1 MHVVSGPLV
10 LVIVSLICM
19 KLHFPF
25 SFFHN
30 FSPSRLPFNC
40 DCAGKSYNLPFYFF
54 PFRHSDKRTWQR
66 SSWWQEAYIIY
77 ILGFLRSSHGH
88 TSVPMLFPF
97 IEVNRISAFISR
109 FSYLRFET
117 FLCWATWHAKR
128 TYEMYAYFFNFT
140 YYIHIPVNRWIFIKF
155 VHFSIWNTKKQYKT
169 ERVNWRIQFLLILS
183 LRNKYILWLLGC
195 W

>member
-1 MHVVSGPLV
+1 MPLSFFFY
-10 LVIVSLICM
+10 SLKSLDIFGRACGLWSVGAGHCFFD
-19 KLHFPF
+19 LHEIAF
-25 SFFHN
+25 SFFILSQL
-30 FSPSRLPFNC
+30 FPLSFAFQLRLCWQILQSSF
-40 DCAGKSYNLPFYFF
+40 LFF

-140 YYIHIPVNRWIFIKF
+140 YYIYT
-155 VHFSIWNTKKQYKT
+155 SQ
-169 ERVNWRIQFLLILS
+169 
-183 LRNKYILWLLGC
+183 
-195 W
+195 